1 MTLSWGS
8 VALGFTAG
16 LTVGE
21 VVLFFRLAIVR
32 KGGAASRRPSLDA
45 GNYFAPVSPSL
56 SHDPIGSIHL
66 KF

>member
-8 VALGFTAG
+8 VVLGFIAG

-21 VVLFFRLAIVR
+21 VVLFFCLAIVR
-32 KGGAASRRPSLDA
+32 KGGTASLRPSLEA
-45 GNYFAPVSPSL
+45 GSYFAPVSPSL

-66 KF
+66 KV